1 MTPEELGIMGGTA
14 LLSFFGGLFKGK
26 RTQNGHES
34 SQTGNGHF
42 REAWARSVD
51 KRLDEVNAQLR
62 DMNQNITDLRIDLGA
77 KR

>member
-1 MTPEELGIMGGTA
+1 MMAGATLVSFLGGV
-14 LLSFFGGLFKGK
+14 FKGK
-26 RTQNGHES
+26 KANGHDT

-51 KRLDEVNAQLR
+51 KRLDDVNTQLR
-62 DMNQNITDLRIDLGA
+62 DMNQNLTDLRIDLGA

>member
-14 LLSFFGGLFKGK
+14 LMSFFGGLLKGK
-26 RTQNGHES
+26 RGNGHET

-51 KRLDEVNAQLR
+51 KRLDEVAGQLK

>member
-1 MTPEELGIMGGTA
+1 MTPEEMGIMAGTTLA
-14 LLSFFGGLFKGK
+14 GFLGGLFKGK
-26 RTQNGHES
+26 RTNGHDT

-51 KRLDEVNAQLR
+51 KRLDDVNAQLR
-62 DMNQNITDLRIDLGA
+62 DMNQNLTDLRIDLGA

>member
-1 MTPEELGIMGGTA
+1 MTPEEMGIMAGTT
-14 LLSFFGGLFKGK
+14 LVSFIGGLLRGK
-26 RTQNGHES
+26 KSNGHGET

-51 KRLDEVNAQLR
+51 RRLDDVNTQLR